1 MRGHRKLCHG
11 EYRRLM
17 VCILMTHY
25 WQAKSMNR
33 PEHPLQWSIDIEGF
47 AIVDDQSAQM
57 VRPSQT
63 SIHPAFSSPLN
74 PSSTQSS
81 ASNVASSIGFGG
93 TLAFGLPQRGHWIC
107 WDGGGL
113 ERSVEGGVVGPFE
126 TETSAAVAVACACG
140 VSSIESSTGILSS
153 GDADLVTPPTGNVG
167 VGFDAVFSCACRSR
181 TKGHSGEHSICS

>member
-1 MRGHRKLCHG
+1 
-11 EYRRLM
+11 
-17 VCILMTHY
+17 
-25 WQAKSMNR
+25 
-33 PEHPLQWSIDIEGF
+33 
-47 AIVDDQSAQM
+47 M

-63 SIHPAFSSPLN
+63 SIHPSFSSPLN

-81 ASNVASSIGFGG
+81 ASSVASSIGFGG
-93 TLAFGLPQRGHWIC
+93 TLAFGLPQHGHWIC

-113 ERSVEGGVVGPFE
+113 ERSVEGCVVGPFE

-181 TKGHSGEHSICS
+181 RKGHSGERSICS